1 MQECRPHR
9 PQEHLPSRKWFRDVV
24 LPHDVIRRPRRR
36 GFTLIEVL
44 IIIAMIGT
52 LTAIGIPVYANAL
65 DRAKVTKAIAD
76 IHAFDREIRVYHLFN
91 GKPPA
96 TLAAI
101 GRANWRDPYG
111 NPYEYL
117 NISCDETTGKCKAPK
132 NHRKDK
138 FFKPLNW
145 DFDLYSKGKDGLTKD
160 KIDTKEG
167 ADDIIR
173 AVNGGFV
180 GLASEF

>member
-1 MQECRPHR
+1 MAGM
-9 PQEHLPSRKWFRDVV
+9 SRDRAFTRKMFRDETVSHLV
-24 LPHDVIRRPRRR
+24 GRTARR
-36 GFTLIEVL
+36 GGFTVIELLIVAL
-44 IIIAMIGT
+44 MIGT

-65 DRAKVTKAIAD
+65 ERAKITRAVAD
-76 IHAFDREIRVYHLFN
+76 IQAFGREIQAYHLFKGDFPN
-91 GKPPA
+91 S
-96 TLAAI
+96 LLDI

-117 NISCDETTGKCKAPK
+117 KISCDETAGKCKAPAG
-132 NHRKDK
+132 HRKDK

-145 DFDLYSKGKDGLTKD
+145 DYDLYSRGKDGLTKEKLD
-160 KIDTKEG
+160 SKEG
-167 ADDIIR
+167 ADDIVR